1 MNQWRPSAPPP
12 PGGWQPHHSSESASS
27 ARPQHAATPTRD
39 PAAPRGGA
47 QAWPPRRGIA
57 NPTHTDGQEPQ
68 APEAFQSI
76 LMRAR
81 DQSRFEAPVIEEPR
95 TRGPF
100 PWKTVVTVF
109 VFVLVLAV
117 AGGAFYALVIRKPT
131 VDPAT
136 VVKPSEGSSAMK
148 IRTPQQVASEYLH
161 ALAAGDIT
169 AALQLG
175 ARNGDETST
184 MSLLSPSA
192 HRAMRKKAPIEDI
205 QILTKEPKTSK
216 VDVSYKLAGQPI
228 KTSFPVVMDERGS
241 YVLERTTVTVVV
253 ELVQADALPLRVN
266 GVEVPKLQPI
276 EVVPGVY
283 ELSTDLPFI
292 EYPQDNNFTIGS
304 LQFADRT
311 SLPATPRLTNAGADA
326 FRSALQRSL
335 DACVAMKQT
344 SPKGCPQGVR
354 PSKPI
359 AEGSIK
365 WSLVGNPMSQV
376 EPSLSTDDLSI
387 AVMSMDMTFNLTF
400 RYADGSDPGTQTLKV
415 NARASANMLGEKPDE
430 ITISWNR

>member
-1 MNQWRPSAPPP
+1 M
-12 PGGWQPHHSSESASS
+12 
-27 ARPQHAATPTRD
+27 
-39 PAAPRGGA
+39 
-47 QAWPPRRGIA
+47 
-57 NPTHTDGQEPQ
+57 
-68 APEAFQSI
+68 
-76 LMRAR
+76 
-81 DQSRFEAPVIEEPR
+81 
-95 TRGPF
+95 
-100 PWKTVVTVF
+100 
-109 VFVLVLAV
+109 
-117 AGGAFYALVIRKPT
+117 
-131 VDPAT
+131 
-136 VVKPSEGSSAMK
+136 
-148 IRTPQQVASEYLH
+148 
-161 ALAAGDIT
+161 
-169 AALQLG
+169 
-175 ARNGDETST
+175 
-184 MSLLSPSA
+184 
-192 HRAMRKKAPIEDI
+192 
-205 QILTKEPKTSK
+205 
-216 VDVSYKLAGQPI
+216 
-228 KTSFPVVMDERGS
+228 
-241 YVLERTTVTVVV
+241 
-253 ELVQADALPLRVN
+253 
-266 GVEVPKLQPI
+266 
-276 EVVPGVY
+276 PGVY

-400 RYADGSDPGTQTLKV
+400 RYADGSDPGTQTIKV